1 MVGREG
7 EGGGVKGRRGDKEWR
22 RELRI
27 ERCKTRN
34 KKDRRE
40 QREEEQG
47 VPWARL
53 EYECTTMGEFT
64 CCEIWSRFY
73 WKYR

>member
-1 MVGREG
+1 MRKEVEGGGVEREG

-40 QREEEQG
+40 
-47 VPWARL
+47 
-53 EYECTTMGEFT
+53 
-64 CCEIWSRFY
+64 
-73 WKYR
+73 